1 MKKVF
6 LFGLVGEDVS
16 KQHPHFSSYSSP
28 ASVKSFAVAVKNAE
42 AYQKGVKKN
51 NVA

>member
-6 LFGLVGEDVS
+6 LFGRVGEDVS

-28 ASVKSFAVAVKNAE
+28 ASVKSFAIQVKRCGSIPKI
-42 AYQKGVKKN
+42 KGER
-51 NVA
+51 